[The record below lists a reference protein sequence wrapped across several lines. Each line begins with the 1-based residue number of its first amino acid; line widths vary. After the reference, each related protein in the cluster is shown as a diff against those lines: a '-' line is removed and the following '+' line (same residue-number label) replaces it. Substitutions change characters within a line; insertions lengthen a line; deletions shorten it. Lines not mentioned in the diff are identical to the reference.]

1 MILTEVVFTALFV
14 FVIASTS
21 RKSMSPGFT
30 GITVGLMLTVIH
42 LITIPVDNT
51 SVNPARSLA
60 TAIFQHTWALK
71 QLWVFIL
78 FPLVG
83 GLLGGL
89 IWKVLV
95 PPKTPDAGRQPSE
108 RAVAA
113 EREQQVF
120 VELHPHGVVRVDAR

>member
-1 MILTEVVFTALFV
+1 
-14 FVIASTS
+14 
-21 RKSMSPGFT
+21 MSPGFT

-60 TAIFQHTWALK
+60 TAVFQHGWALS
-71 QLWVFIL
+71 QLWVFIV

-89 IWKVLV
+89 IWKAWSR
-95 PPKTPDAGRQPSE
+95 PKTR
-108 RAVAA
+108 
-113 EREQQVF
+113 
-120 VELHPHGVVRVDAR
+120 DARCRPRVGFPTRRRAEHVGAGGTARSGRRRGTGYGYAFAAYDPAARTR